1 MFGNSWFKKER
12 PLLGMT
18 GFGGGADGKLV
29 SGAAPQFAASGG
41 TETTPGNGYKY
52 HLFTAAGPSPFVV
65 TGGGNCEVFM
75 MSGGG
80 SGGNDIGGGGG
91 CTLYYHNSYPLDAG
105 TYAIAVGYKGVTY
118 PGPTATP
125 GPPSGAKGDGGS
137 TSISSPTAL
146 VVETGVG
153 KCGEPAGAGG
163 GISGKGGDGAKI
175 INGVTT
181 PYSGGNGNGASGGS
195 RLAGGGG
202 GIAGAGE
209 NYDTDGPNTGG
220 DGGAAGQYPA
230 FAGPLIGSPT
240 IAPSGYYGG
249 GGGGGTESPTWTAG
263 TGGGAG
269 AGNGGQG
276 QGPHVGGAA
285 SPQNLG
291 SGGGAGGGKAGVQSG
306 FGGDGSSGICI
317 IRYTVA

>member
-1 MFGNSWFKKER
+1 MFENFWHKKLK
-12 PLLGMT
+12 PFAGFG
-18 GFGGGADGKLV
+18 GFGGGAGGLAV
-29 SGAAPQFAASGG
+29 GGLSQFAASGG

-65 TGGGNCEVFM
+65 SGAGNCEIFM

-91 CTLYYHNSYPLDAG
+91 CVLYYHNSYPLDAG
-105 TYAIAVGYKGVTY
+105 NYTIAVGYKGVTY
-118 PGPTATP
+118 PIPDATP
-125 GPPSGAKGDGGS
+125 GPYWGQYGDGGS
-137 TSISSPTAL
+137 TSISSPTAV
-146 VVETGVG
+146 VVETGKG
-153 KCGEPAGAGG
+153 LAGEPAGAPGSS
-163 GISGKGGDGAKI
+163 SGKGGNASKI

-181 PYSGGNGNGASGGS
+181 PYAGGSGNGAGGGS
-195 RLAGGGG
+195 RLGGGGG

-209 NYDTDGPNTGG
+209 DYNTDGPNQGG

-240 IAPSGYYGG
+240 IAPTGYYGG
-249 GGGGGTESPTWTAG
+249 GGGGGTESPTWTSG

-269 AGNGGQG
+269 AGTGGQG
-276 QGPHVGGAA
+276 QGPHNGGDA

-317 IRYTVA
+317 IRYTV